1 MKRLYKSRKNKVID
15 GVCGGIAEYFDV
27 DPVIVRIA
35 FVLFLFLGGSG
46 LLAYIIGM
54 IIIPSQHSLEQAEQ
68 SEVVSQTPAPSQQ
81 DESKIKTEPE
91 KTPPPSHSNN
101 SLLIGIILVILG
113 AIFLMGNF
121 SFFHSPYWW
130 IRNHLWDLIIPG
142 IMIALGVGLLFRR
155 R

>member
-15 GVCGGIAEYFDV
+15 GICGGIAEYFDV

-35 FVLFLFLGGSG
+35 FVLFFFLGGSG

-54 IIIPSQHSLEQAEQ
+54 IIIPSEHSLEREEREEAAVE
-68 SEVVSQTPAPSQQ
+68 TPDSSRQYKP
-81 DESKIKTEPE
+81 EIKTGEE
-91 KTPPPSHSNN
+91 KTPARTFSNN

-142 IMIALGVGLLFRR
+142 IMIALGIGLLLKRR
-155 R
+155 